1 MSKRFALQLLR
12 QWRSIGTGV
21 RPWISVVELPR
32 YQARARAFLTEVE
45 QEAIVQVIAKDPT
58 TGVLIQGTGGL
69 RKMRF
74 GAGDRGKSGG
84 VRIVYYFHSDAMPAY
99 LLALFPKSR
108 RANLPRAELNA
119 LANFVEA
126 LKRIHG
132 R

>member
-1 MSKRFALQLLR
+1 
-12 QWRSIGTGV
+12 
-21 RPWISVVELPR
+21 
-32 YQARARAFLTEVE
+32 
-45 QEAIVQVIAKDPT
+45 
-58 TGVLIQGTGGL
+58 
-69 RKMRF
+69 MRF